1 MNRILILDYG
11 SQFTQLIA
19 RRVREAHV
27 YCEIHSAARG
37 TDLGFIR
44 QFDPKGII
52 FSGGPN
58 SVFDAGAPTADP
70 KILDLG
76 VPVLG
81 ICYGMQLVAQLAG
94 GQVKPSR
101 EREYGRAE
109 VVVREAS
116 GLFAGFEPQACITVW
131 ASHGDRIEQPPPR
144 FRVTAS
150 SANAPVAGFQHESA
164 PVFGIL
170 FHPEVAHTPR
180 GGEILHNFLFG
191 ICGCT
196 PDWTPGHFIDQE
208 VARIRELVGPTGRAI
223 CGLSGGVDSAVAAAL
238 VHRAI
243 GDRLTCVFVDHG
255 LLRRG
260 EREQVQGTFR
270 AHLGLDLRVVDA
282 GERFISELAGV
293 EDPEEK
299 RRRIGHAFIDVFE
312 DAAHHVRGGDI
323 GFLVQGTLYPDVI
336 ESASA
341 KGGPSVTIKTHH
353 NVGGLRPNLPWQ
365 LIEPLRELFKD
376 EVRQVGRELGLPADI
391 VGRHPFPGPGL
402 AIRVLGAVT
411 VERLDLLRRV
421 DTIYL
426 EEIRAAGLYDRIWQA
441 FAVLLPIK
449 SVGVMGDGR
458 TYDHVVALRAVT
470 SRDGMTA
477 DWYPFPPEVLGKISS
492 RIINEVR
499 GVNRVTYDVSS
510 KPPATIEWE

>member
-1 MNRILILDYG
+1 VNRILILDYG

-19 RRVREAHV
+19 RRIREASV
-27 YCEIHSAARG
+27 YCEIHPASKG
-37 TDLGFIR
+37 SDLAFIR

-52 FSGGPN
+52 LSGGPS
-58 SVFDAGAPTADP
+58 SVFDPDAPSADP
-70 KILDLG
+70 ALLDLG
-76 VPVLG
+76 LPVLG
-81 ICYGMQLVAQLAG
+81 ICYGMQLVARLAG
-94 GQVKPSR
+94 GKVVPSN

-109 VVVREAS
+109 IAIRENK
-116 GLFAGFEPQACITVW
+116 GLFGGFEPRATAIVW
-131 ASHGDRIEQPPPR
+131 ASHGDRVEEPPPH
-144 FRVTAS
+144 FRVTAT
-150 SANAPVAGFQHESA
+150 SANAPVSAMQHESK
-164 PVFGIL
+164 PIYGVL

-180 GGEILHNFLFG
+180 GGEILHNFLFD

-196 PDWTPGHFIDQE
+196 PDWTPGHFIDHE
-208 VARIRELVGPTGRAI
+208 VGRIRELVGPTGRAI

-243 GDRLTCVFVDHG
+243 GNRLTCVFVDHG

-260 EREQVQGTFR
+260 EREQVEQTFR
-270 AHLGLDLRVVDA
+270 AHLGMDLRVVDA
-282 GERFISELAGV
+282 THRFLRELKDV

-299 RRRIGHAFIDVFE
+299 RRRIGHTFIDVFE
-312 DAAHHVRGGDI
+312 DAARHVEGNV

-336 ESASA
+336 ESTSP
-341 KGGPSVTIKTHH
+341 KGGPSATIKTHH
-353 NVGGLRPNLPWQ
+353 NVGGLRPNLPWK

-376 EVRQVGRELGLPADI
+376 EVRQVGRELGLPEEI

-402 AIRVLGAVT
+402 AIRVLGAVNDD
-411 VERLDLLRRV
+411 RLDVLRRV
-421 DTIYL
+421 DAIYL
-426 EEIRAAGLYDRIWQA
+426 EEIRAAGLYDQIWQA
-441 FAVLLPIK
+441 FAVLLPVK

-458 TYDHVVALRAVT
+458 TYDNVVALRAVT

-477 DWYPFPPEVLGKISS
+477 DWFQFPHEVLGRISS

-499 GVNRVTYDVSS
+499 GVNRVAYDVSS